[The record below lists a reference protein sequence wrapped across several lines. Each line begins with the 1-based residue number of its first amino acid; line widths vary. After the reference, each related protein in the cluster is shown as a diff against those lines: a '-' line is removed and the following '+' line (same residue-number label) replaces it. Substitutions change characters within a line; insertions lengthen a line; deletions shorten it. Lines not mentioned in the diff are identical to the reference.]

1 MNRTIPRF
9 LGKDEG
15 QDIAEYAVL
24 LAVVLS
30 HRAGHDPADRIA
42 GCQFDSL
49 RAAKVRE
56 GTPFGLWPG

>member
-1 MNRTIPRF
+1 MNRTIRRL

-30 HRAGHDPADRIA
+30 HRAGHDPADRI
-42 GCQFDSL
+42 QFSQV
-49 RAAKVRE
+49 ASSI
-56 GTPFGLWPG
+56 P